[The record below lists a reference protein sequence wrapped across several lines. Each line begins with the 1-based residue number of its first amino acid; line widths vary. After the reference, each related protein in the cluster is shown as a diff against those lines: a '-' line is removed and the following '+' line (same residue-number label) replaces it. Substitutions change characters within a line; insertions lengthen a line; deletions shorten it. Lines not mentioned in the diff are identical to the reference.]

1 MAAPVFLAL
10 ILGGIV
16 VLLFGGDLLVRGG
29 AALRGYGVCRRF
41 WSG

>member
-1 MAAPVFLAL
+1 MAAPLFIAL

-29 AALRGYGVCRRF
+29 AGLARI
-41 WSG
+41 